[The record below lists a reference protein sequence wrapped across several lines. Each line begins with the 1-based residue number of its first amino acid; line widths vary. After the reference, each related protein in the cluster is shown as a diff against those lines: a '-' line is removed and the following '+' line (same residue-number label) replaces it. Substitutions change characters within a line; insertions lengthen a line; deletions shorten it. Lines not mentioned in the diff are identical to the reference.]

1 MVIEG
6 NDAVAHRR
14 EEVPARAVLEVAD
27 GKLFQVGDGEEGA
40 DGVRRGTVISK
51 V

>member
-1 MVIEG
+1 MVREG
-6 NDAVAHRR
+6 NDAVANRR

-27 GKLFQVGDGEEGA
+27 GELSKVGHGEEGVNS
-40 DGVRRGTVISK
+40 VRRGTVISK